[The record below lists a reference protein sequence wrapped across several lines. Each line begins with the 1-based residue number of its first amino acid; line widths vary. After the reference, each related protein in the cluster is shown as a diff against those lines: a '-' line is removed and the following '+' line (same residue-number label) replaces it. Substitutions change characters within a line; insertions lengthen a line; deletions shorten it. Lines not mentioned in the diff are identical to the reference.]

1 MADENSTTTV
11 TEDGELA
18 VKVVN
23 VSGTLVSG
31 PSVVD
36 TTALVQT
43 SAGLERAIKAF
54 PLGEGGGGGGGYVL
68 PPATAE
74 TLGGIKVGENLT
86 VEADGTLN
94 AQAGGGASLPSQTG
108 HEGEFLTT
116 DGTDAS
122 WGQIPTMLTSGL
134 VPSTSSTVVNTNTP
148 TAPANGWYNIT
159 AKSTSSSCYMT
170 SEITS
175 TNPIYLV
182 VSGYPSGMNMN
193 LLVPAT
199 KGATYNFGS
208 GSVTDRQIV
217 FVAAEPNDTSLI
229 PSSTSEQQTLQASGS
244 AYEAPETGWFVF
256 SGSSQGTS
264 SVITCE
270 VSTDNPIMQT
280 VGNAPS
286 GYAMAITVPV
296 VKGREYVFSYSSV
309 DNPKL
314 VFVNGLPAKQNAIDP
329 TSISGYDAAKTQVLT
344 NDTGDMKWAEGGAS
358 ANAIENTATGTD
370 SLTILGTPTSNQRNI
385 NIGAETTMNSSTY
398 SVAIGYK
405 AKTWTADSIS
415 LGANAYASATGSVA
429 LGSAN
434 GQGYAPQAGGNYSN
448 AIGFQAVATQQDAT
462 QIGRGTNT
470 VAGSLQF
477 RGYQLVDANG
487 KIPADRTA
495 PVAELTTTSV
505 ELASDTIYNGTELAS
520 VTFTLPSTVPVNFT
534 AQLNFTSGATP
545 TTFTA
550 PSGVIFEGDA
560 CSNGTFTPV
569 ASKRYSVLIYS
580 DGVNVL
586 GLVMGN

>member
-1 MADENSTTTV
+1 MANENSTTV
-11 TEDGELA
+11 IQDGQLA
-18 VKVVN
+18 VATVEQTGTI
-23 VSGTLVSG
+23 VSGAG
-31 PSVVD
+31 EID
-36 TTALVQT
+36 TTALVETADGKQLCVKT
-43 SAGLERAIKAF
+43 VS
-54 PLGEGGGGGGGYVL
+54 LGGGGGGGGYTL
-68 PPATAE
+68 PTATA
-74 TLGGIKVGENLT
+74 TRLGGVKVGQNLT

-94 AQAGGGASLPSQTG
+94 AQAGGGESLPSQTG

-116 DGTDAS
+116 DGTNAS

-148 TAPANGWYNIT
+148 TAPSNGWYNIT

-217 FVAAEPNDTSLI
+217 FVPAEPHSISLI
-229 PSSTSEQQTLQASGS
+229 PSSASEQQTLQASGS

-280 VGNAPS
+280 AGNAPS

-309 DNPKL
+309 DTPKL
-314 VFVNGLPAKQNAIDP
+314 VFVEGLPAKQNAIDP
-329 TSISGYDAAKTQVLT
+329 TSISGYDATKTQVLT
-344 NDTGDMKWAEGGAS
+344 NDTGDMKWAE
-358 ANAIENTATGTD
+358 NE
-370 SLTILGTPTSNQRNI
+370 PV
-385 NIGAETTMNSSTY
+385 ET
-398 SVAIGYK
+398 
-405 AKTWTADSIS
+405 
-415 LGANAYASATGSVA
+415 
-429 LGSAN
+429 
-434 GQGYAPQAGGNYSN
+434 
-448 AIGFQAVATQQDAT
+448 
-462 QIGRGTNT
+462 
-470 VAGSLQF
+470 
-477 RGYQLVDANG
+477 
-487 KIPADRTA
+487 
-495 PVAELTTTSV
+495 LTTTSV
-505 ELASDTIYNGTELAS
+505 ELANNKIYNGSELAS

-534 AQLNFTSGATP
+534 AQLNFTSGTTP

-550 PSGVIFEGDA
+550 PAGVTFEGDA

-580 DGVNVL
+580 DGVNTL